1 MLPDVDAFSRDGF
14 LGAVPIFDA
23 SECAD
28 LFRLATSSGR
38 ARPKE
43 WTKGYAATHTSFY
56 NAAADSRLINLVK
69 PLIGP
74 DVILWGA
81 RTVTKKVGDV
91 HAFHTDIEASSPTGR
106 FASIWIGLNNTGA
119 QSGLKFV
126 RGSHR
131 FGKAVQQLENETGL
145 QDVGDETILDWA
157 RQFTPDPELVQPD
170 VADGLALV
178 FDGRVWHGSHN
189 VTGTFA
195 RTALLLQYASADQP
209 VFIPEGFDAWPPAF
223 DQRRRPPVIVVAGAS
238 TPGVN
243 RVVDPP
249 SLHRYGRLANSIHR
263 LESVPSAGQKPFAS
277 SRHFEGETEVL
288 DYIESHTSV
297 LAPGASPHTLHWHE
311 EEEYLVVVSGEASL
325 HIADNAEGHNET
337 IEVMRPGDFIYYP
350 AFRHHT
356 LVNTGSSPLQYTM
369 LKWRNLSPK
378 TNFDRSP
385 RARVFKAGDE
395 ILNTTS
401 DTRYYRKLFDERTH
415 WLNKAHA
422 HISIMPPGQGY
433 KAHED
438 AHDVCIVLLSGTV
451 QTLGSQV
458 TAPAVLF
465 HPAGENHGLA
475 SIGDTPARYLV
486 FEFHGGSPKSVRQT
500 MAVAKKPKK
509 PKKKKEKPRR
519 GLRGLLQRLFG
530 KLKGGV

>member
-14 LGAVPIFDA
+14 LGAVPIFNP

-28 LFRLATSSGR
+28 LFRLVTSSGR
-38 ARPKE
+38 GKPIE
-43 WTKGYAATHTSFY
+43 WTKGHAATHPSFY
-56 NAAADSRLINLVK
+56 NAAADLRLINLVK
-69 PLIGP
+69 PIIGP
-74 DVILWGA
+74 NVILWGA

-106 FASIWIGLNNTGA
+106 FASIWIGLNNTSR

-126 RGSHR
+126 RGSHL

-145 QDVGDETILDWA
+145 QNVGDETILEWA
-157 RQFTPDPELVQPD
+157 KQFTPNPELVQPD

-189 VTGTFA
+189 ATGTFA
-195 RTALLLQYASADQP
+195 RTALLVQYASADQS
-209 VFIPEGFDAWPPAF
+209 VFIPEGFDTWPPAF
-223 DQRRRPPVIVVAGAS
+223 DRQRRPPVIVVTGS
-238 TPGVN
+238 PTPEIN

-249 SLHRYGRLANSIHR
+249 LVHRYDKLANSIHR
-263 LESVPSAGQKPFAS
+263 LESNPSAEQKPFVS
-277 SRHFEGETEVL
+277 VRHFEGETEVL

-297 LAPGASPHTLHWHE
+297 LAPGATPHPLHWHE

-325 HIADNAEGHNET
+325 HIADNAEGKNET
-337 IEVMRPGDFIYYP
+337 VEVMRPGDFIYYP

-356 LVNTGSSPLQYTM
+356 LINTGSSPLLYTM
-369 LKWRNLSPK
+369 LKWRNHSPK
-378 TNFDRSP
+378 TNFDPSP
-385 RARVFKAGDE
+385 QAQVFRTGEEVLK
-395 ILNTTS
+395 TTS

-415 WLNKAHA
+415 WLHKAHA
-422 HISIMPPGQGY
+422 HVSIMPPGHGY

-451 QTLGSQV
+451 ETLGSQV

-465 HPAGENHGLA
+465 HPSGESHGLA
-475 SIGDTPARYLV
+475 CIGDTPARYIV
-486 FEFHGGSPKSVRQT
+486 FEFHGDSRKLVRQT

-509 PKKKKEKPRR
+509 PKKKEKRRR
-519 GLRGLLQRLFG
+519 GLRGLLQRLFA
-530 KLKGGV
+530 KLKRTA